1 MAVTVQLR
9 GARLLERDDPEIV
22 ERKGLGHPDTICDH
36 LAESVS
42 VALSRAY
49 VERFGAVLHH
59 NVDKV
64 LLWGGTAVP
73 AFGGGR
79 ILRPIEVFIAGRATR
94 TVKGVAIPVDDI
106 VQDACRRWLRTAFH
120 APDVD
125 RRFVIHPLLRP
136 GSPDLVDLF
145 LGQERTGV
153 WLANDTSLGVGYAP
167 LSALE
172 RTVLTV
178 EHALNSPA
186 EKVNAPEIG
195 EDIKVMGVRSGG
207 ATALTVGCAFVDRY
221 VRDLDDYV
229 EKRARLAETVRRIAG
244 ETAGQDV
251 AVAVNGADDPAR
263 GSVYLTVTGTS
274 AEGGDDGEAGRGNR
288 ANGLITPGRPMTMES
303 VAGKNP
309 VNHVGKLYNLAAN
322 VIAAGVVRQVAAV
335 AAAECVLVSR
345 IGRPVADPEI
355 AALKLD
361 MREGVPVDSVRPQ
374 IEAVVSDHLAGLA
387 TLWRG
392 LLGGELAA
400 VL

>member
-9 GARLLERDDPEIV
+9 GARLAERDDPEIV
-22 ERKGLGHPDTICDH
+22 ERKGRGHPDTVCDF

-42 VALSRAY
+42 LALSRAY
-49 VERFGAVLHH
+49 LERFGAILHH

-64 LLWGGTAVP
+64 LLWGGSAAP

-79 ILRPIEVFIAGRATR
+79 ILAPIEVFIAGRATR
-94 TVKGVAIPVDDI
+94 TAKGVTIPVDDI
-106 VQDACRRWLRTAFH
+106 VQDTCRRWLGDAFH
-120 APDVD
+120 APDVG
-125 RRFVIHPLLRP
+125 RHVVIHSLLRP

-145 LGQERTGV
+145 LQQERTGT

-172 RTVLTV
+172 RTVLAV
-178 EHALNSPA
+178 ERQLNAPA
-186 EKVNAPEIG
+186 EKIGAPEIG
-195 EDIKVMGVRSGG
+195 EDIKVMGMRRAG
-207 ATALTVGCAFVDRY
+207 AVALTVGCAFVDRY
-221 VRDLDDYV
+221 VHGLDDYV
-229 EKRARLAETVRRIAG
+229 EKRRRLAETVRRIAVPA
-244 ETAGQDV
+244 AGDV
-251 AVAVNGADDPAR
+251 AVAVNAADDPAR
-263 GSVYLTVTGTS
+263 GAIYLTVTGTS

-322 VIAAGVVRQVAAV
+322 AIAAGVAREVAAV
-335 AAAECVLVSR
+335 AAAECLLVSR

-355 AALKLD
+355 AALRLD
-361 MREGVPVDSVRPQ
+361 MREGVPVESVRSQ
-374 IEAVVSDHLAGLA
+374 VEAVVFDHLAGLA
-387 TLWRG
+387 TLWRR

>member
-9 GARLLERDDPEIV
+9 GAALAERDDPEIV
-22 ERKGLGHPDTICDH
+22 ERKGRGHPDTICDH

-42 VALSRAY
+42 LALSRAY
-49 VERFGAVLHH
+49 VERFGAILHH

-64 LLWGGTAVP
+64 LLWGGSAAP

-79 ILRPIEVFIAGRATR
+79 ILAPIEIYIAGRATR
-94 TVKGVAIPVDDI
+94 AAKGATIPVGDI
-106 VQDACRRWLRTAFH
+106 VQEACRHWLAEAFH
-120 APDVD
+120 TPDVD
-125 RRFVIHPLLRP
+125 RHVVIHSLLRP

-145 LGQERTGV
+145 LAQERTGV

-167 LSALE
+167 LSTLE
-172 RTVLTV
+172 RTVLTL
-178 EHALNSPA
+178 ERELNSPA

-195 EDIKVMGVRSGG
+195 EDIKVMGMRRAG

-229 EKRARLAETVRRIAG
+229 TKRARLVETVRRIAG
-244 ETAGQDV
+244 GTAGQDV
-251 AVAVNGADDPAR
+251 AVAVNAADDPAR
-263 GSVYLTVTGTS
+263 GAIYLTVTGTS

-322 VIAAGVVRQVAAV
+322 AIAAGVVREVPAV

-361 MREGVPVDSVRPQ
+361 MREGVPVESVRPQ
-374 IEAVVSDHLAGLA
+374 VEAVVFEHLGGLA
-387 TLWRG
+387 ALWRR

-400 VL
+400 VV